1 MREFIETIILA
12 AISAVVAWFVVNAF
26 DAWYVDKEERR
37 ARKRSRRH
45 HPSNSSGPRYE

>member
-1 MREFIETIILA
+1 MRGLIETIIFA
-12 AISAVVAWFVVNAF
+12 AISAVLAWFLVNAF

-45 HPSNSSGPRYE
+45 HPSNSSGARYE

>member
-1 MREFIETIILA
+1 MRGLIETIIFA
-12 AISAVVAWFVVNAF
+12 AISAVFAWFLVNAF